1 MSTIGNKYN
10 FVLLSTTSLKVLLLI
25 IWQIKNRINVK
36 RAKGDIYMNFF
47 KNNPLK
53 IAKNYNKQKEQV
65 LLTTQNKD
73 IDAGL
78 LGSFHEFSLDNMIM
92 TLMLGGTGLNPKDT
106 AKKIGPYF
114 AKQKANSKFGF
125 IHEIGVEVNNRG
137 KGYGNELLEQF
148 IQEASKRDARF
159 IFLLALSGQPGVI
172 NITNWYLRH
181 GFKELLP
188 ANKQSPA
195 LFVLEIGENDTV

>member
-1 MSTIGNKYN
+1 
-10 FVLLSTTSLKVLLLI
+10 
-25 IWQIKNRINVK
+25 
-36 RAKGDIYMNFF
+36 MNFF
-47 KNNPLK
+47 KNNPLS
-53 IAKNYNKQKEQV
+53 IAKKYNKQKEQV

-114 AKQKANSKFGF
+114 AKQKADSKFGF
-125 IHEIGVEVNNRG
+125 IHEIGVEVNSRG

-148 IQEASKRDARF
+148 IQEAIKRDARF
-159 IFLLALSGQPGVI
+159 IFLLPHSEQPGAENV
-172 NITNWYLRH
+172 TDWFVRH
-181 GFKELLP
+181 GFKELVS

-195 LFVLEIGENDTV
+195 LFVLEVGENDTV